1 MAEPRPAALPPAQRT
16 VGQLVAETIRLY
28 GDHFWLGV
36 GMGLPFLLI
45 DVVSLNRSV
54 LVQTVVAWVLGP
66 LVCAAYVRACMLVT
80 GAPWSWRA
88 LAIALVVYL
97 PFPVLLRIYVL
108 PGIVWFGLIG
118 LSVPA
123 YLDGKADGIAAAL
136 RRGIDLGRA
145 DLVHA
150 IGGLATLCIVY
161 GVSRGAL
168 LVLLHTQGDQAQ
180 KIAISVSDI
189 VLSPILCLGGALL
202 YFDQQARLE
211 TVQ

>member
-97 PFPVLLRIYVL
+97 PFPVLLRIYIL

-189 VLSPILCLGGALL
+189 VLSPILYLGGALL

>member
-28 GDHFWLGV
+28 GDHFWLGL
-36 GMGLPFLLI
+36 GLGLPFLLI
-45 DVVSLNRSV
+45 DVVSLDRSV

-80 GAPWSWRA
+80 GAFWSWRA
-88 LAIALVVYL
+88 LAIALIVYL

-108 PGIVWFGLIG
+108 PGVVWLALIG
-118 LSVPA
+118 LAVPA
-123 YLDGKADGIAAAL
+123 YLDGKAAGIGEAL
-136 RRGIDLGRA
+136 RRGMELGRA

-150 IGGLATLCIVY
+150 VGGLATLCIVY
-161 GVSRGAL
+161 GISRGAL

-180 KIAISVSDI
+180 KIAIALSDI
-189 VLSPILCLGGALL
+189 VLSPILYLGGALL
-202 YFDQQARLE
+202 YVDQSARLQQ
-211 TVQ
+211 VQ

>member
-1 MAEPRPAALPPAQRT
+1 MAESRPAALPPAQRT

-28 GDHFWLGV
+28 GEHFWLGL
-36 GMGLPFLLI
+36 MLGLPFLLI
-45 DVVSLNRSV
+45 DVVSLDRSV

-80 GAPWSWRA
+80 GAFWSWRA
-88 LAIALVVYL
+88 LAIALIVYL

-108 PGIVWFGLIG
+108 PGIVWFALIG
-118 LSVPA
+118 LAVPA
-123 YLDGKADGIAAAL
+123 YLDGQADGIGAAL
-136 RRGIDLGRA
+136 RRGLELGRA

-180 KIAISVSDI
+180 KIAIALSDI
-189 VLSPILCLGGALL
+189 VLSPILYLGGALL
-202 YFDQQARLE
+202 YLDQKARLGQVE
-211 TVQ
+211 

>member
-189 VLSPILCLGGALL
+189 VLSPILYLGGALL